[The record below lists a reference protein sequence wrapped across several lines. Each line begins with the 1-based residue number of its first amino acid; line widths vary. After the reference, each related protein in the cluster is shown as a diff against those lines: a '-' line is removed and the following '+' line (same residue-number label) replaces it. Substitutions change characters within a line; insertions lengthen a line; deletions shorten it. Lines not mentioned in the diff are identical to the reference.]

1 MATVGGEGCSSE
13 REGGNEM
20 MTMMIMA
27 DDGGWQIAERREAD
41 GRQRGRESTERIGRC
56 SVQVQL

>member
-13 REGGNEM
+13 REGGYEM

-27 DDGGWQIAERREAD
+27 DDGGWQIAERREGERA
-41 GRQRGRESTERIGRC
+41 QRESGGAACRC
-56 SVQVQL
+56 SCE